1 MLGITGVRATELV
14 HEVGDD
20 AVEVKAIVEPSLRQI
35 NKVVGGDGHIL
46 REQLHG
52 EVAQGGLEGSVDG
65 HGGENGDGDGAEGR
79 ISRKTHHLCRA
90 TIGGRTRQ
98 GMATNTHTG
107 NDKTKPR

>member
-1 MLGITGVRATELV
+1 MRATELV

-20 AVEVKAIVEPSLRQI
+20 AVKVKAIVEPSLRQI

-65 HGGENGDGDGAEGR
+65 HGGEDGDGDGAEGEIR
-79 ISRKTHHLCRA
+79 RKTHHLCRA
-90 TIGGRTRQ
+90 TNGGRTRQ
-98 GMATNTHTG
+98 GRATNIDG
-107 NDKTKPR
+107 DNIRRDFIQ